1 MKREFYFIRHGRT
14 DWNESGRIQ
23 GTTDVP
29 LNDNGREDAR
39 KAGEMLKDIPYEIVY
54 SSPLSRA
61 YETALLA
68 NIHQKD
74 IIVMDDL
81 KERSYGSF
89 EGKMITNYV
98 KKDQSIDTYKGFDG
112 ESRTH
117 AALRMKKVLQE
128 ILDTTEYEKI
138 LISTHGSILSSFI
151 QLLKGI
157 PEEPLP
163 RGAVKNGSLNR
174 IDYDGE
180 FHTVFIGKRPD
191 NDL

>member
-29 LNDNGREDAR
+29 LNDRGREDAR
-39 KAGEMLKDIPYEIVY
+39 KAGEMLKEVPYEIVY

-89 EGKMITNYV
+89 EGEVITDYV
-98 KKDQSIDTYKGFDG
+98 RADQSIDTYTGFDG
-112 ESRTH
+112 ETRTE
-117 AALRMKKVLQE
+117 AALRMKRALME
-128 ILDTTEYEKI
+128 IIETTEYEKI
-138 LISTHGSILSSFI
+138 LITTHGSIVSSFI
-151 QLLKGI
+151 QLLNGI
-157 PEEPLP
+157 PEIPLP

-180 FHTVFIGKRPD
+180 FHTVFIGKDPE
-191 NDL
+191 